1 MEFESKST
9 MPSAL
14 SPPSKMKYLGIN
26 LIKYIQELH
35 EKNYKDPM
43 NEIKELNK
51 WRAISCLWLGRLN
64 IVKMPV
70 FPNLI

>member
-9 MPSAL
+9 IPPTL

-35 EKNYKDPM
+35 EKNYKDLM
-43 NEIKELNK
+43 NEIKERNK

-64 IVKMPV
+64 IVKVPV
-70 FPNLI
+70 LPNLI